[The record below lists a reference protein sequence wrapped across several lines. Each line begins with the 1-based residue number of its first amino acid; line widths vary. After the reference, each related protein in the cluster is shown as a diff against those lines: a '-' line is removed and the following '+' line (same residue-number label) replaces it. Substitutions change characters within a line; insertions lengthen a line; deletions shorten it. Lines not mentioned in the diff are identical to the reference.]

1 MVMVRA
7 DTAAAR
13 IGNGQG
19 GYRGGQSGN
28 GQGGY
33 RGGQSGNGQGGYR
46 GGQNGSRN
54 GSGGS
59 SAPRSNADFGGL
71 GLQKPGSKNNSKASG
86 AKGGNR
92 YDKKN
97 SDELRRPNGKTVSN
111 KDLQRPAKPVKKEP
125 EEPQIRMITIPE
137 VLTIKELADKMKIQP
152 SVIVKKL
159 FLAGKV
165 VTVNQEDRL

>member
-1 MVMVRA
+1 MRISA
-7 DTAAAR
+7 DWDCRSPEAR
-13 IGNGQG
+13 II
-19 GYRGGQSGN
+19 
-28 GQGGY
+28 
-33 RGGQSGNGQGGYR
+33 
-46 GGQNGSRN
+46 
-54 GSGGS
+54 
-59 SAPRSNADFGGL
+59 PRR
-71 GLQKPGSKNNSKASG
+71 PG

-125 EEPQIRMITIPE
+125 EEPQIKMITIPE

-165 VTVNQEDRL
+165 VTVNQEIDYETAADIAVEFDVLCEQEVKVNVIEELLKDNTEDPEDSLVDETSGCLRYGSC